1 MKIKEVSFYL
11 DGGTVVIRTDKG
23 SFCVDSRLHTKT
35 KGKLFY
41 GYPRYDNTNIIDN
54 PETIKNELIECIN
67 LYDEDEHLMDSMKEH
82 IIKLISDNN

>member
-54 PETIKNELIECIN
+54 PETIKNELRTP
-67 LYDEDEHLMDSMKEH
+67 LGF
-82 IIKLISDNN
+82 